1 MRSGALVAAIVF
13 VWALSLDL
21 ATKAWVVANDDV
33 LVVVY
38 NAKDGRPWARIGMS
52 LLAVAATAGLS
63 RAARWRGYPE
73 IWGAWTGCGLLV
85 AGVLGNGVSRFF
97 WPRGVP
103 DFLLIGRDAWN
114 LADFFIG
121 VGLTGGIVSLLGT
134 ALVAYARGR
143 IQVARP

>member
-1 MRSGALVAAIVF
+1 MRSGPLVAAIVF
-13 VWALSLDL
+13 LWALTLDL
-21 ATKAWVVANDDV
+21 ATKAWVVSHDDV
-33 LVVVY
+33 LIVVY
-38 NAKDGRPWARIGMS
+38 NAKDGRPAARILMS
-52 LLAVAATAGLS
+52 FLAVAATVGLS
-63 RAARWRGYPE
+63 RLARWRGYPE
-73 IWGAWTGCGLLV
+73 IWGMWIGTGLLV
-85 AGVLGNGVSRFF
+85 AGVLGNGVSRLF